1 MDTSHND
8 YFQSILSNYKSAE
21 DNFIL
26 YNDIITKIQN
36 IHSAL
41 LTKNT
46 FNFCDYSLN
55 LDLLFFN
62 KQIIDVEQEN
72 FIKYKKNCLRKF
84 YQDLFLLLK
93 QLIKSLYEMEQTES
107 ELEKDYIK
115 KKIKDIQPSTN
126 LEKDIDQD
134 MIQVCVNTIKEY
146 FESYKLLIDNFNTFI
161 ETNCLNKK
169 GFDIKNVIV
178 NLNIQYRK
186 FMVQYEGLSSLF
198 LEILQSHLIISNKLQ
213 SKIDFSIKLINDILS
228 E

>member
-1 MDTSHND
+1 
-8 YFQSILSNYKSAE
+8 
-21 DNFIL
+21 
-26 YNDIITKIQN
+26 
-36 IHSAL
+36 
-41 LTKNT
+41 
-46 FNFCDYSLN
+46 
-55 LDLLFFN
+55 
-62 KQIIDVEQEN
+62 
-72 FIKYKKNCLRKF
+72 
-84 YQDLFLLLK
+84 
-93 QLIKSLYEMEQTES
+93 MEQTEN

-115 KKIKDIQPSTN
+115 RKIKDIQPSTN

-146 FESYKLLIDNFNTFI
+146 FESYKTLIDNFNTFI

-186 FMVQYEGLSSLF
+186 FMVQYDGLSSLF

>member
-1 MDTSHND
+1 MDTSHNE

-21 DNFIL
+21 DNFVL

-115 KKIKDIQPSTN
+115 RKIKDIQPSTN

>member
-1 MDTSHND
+1 MDTSHNEH
-8 YFQSILSNYKSAE
+8 FQSILSNYKSAE
-21 DNFIL
+21 DNFVL
-26 YNDIITKIQN
+26 YNEIITKIQN
-36 IHSAL
+36 THSTL

-46 FNFCDYSLN
+46 FNFCNYSLN

-62 KQIIDVEQEN
+62 KQIIDEELEN

-93 QLIKSLYEMEQTES
+93 QLIKSLYEMEQTEN

-115 KKIKDIQPSTN
+115 RKIKDIQPSTN
-126 LEKDIDQD
+126 LEKEIDQD

-146 FESYKLLIDNFNTFI
+146 FESYKTLIDNFNTFI

-213 SKIDFSIKLINDILS
+213 SKIDFSIKLINENLS
-228 E
+228 D

>member
-1 MDTSHND
+1 MDTSHNEH
-8 YFQSILSNYKSAE
+8 FQGILSNYKSAE

-36 IHSAL
+36 THSAL

-46 FNFCDYSLN
+46 FNFCNYSLN

-62 KQIIDVEQEN
+62 KQIIDEELNN

-93 QLIKSLYEMEQTES
+93 QLIKSLYEMEQTDT

-115 KKIKDIQPSTN
+115 RKIKDIQSSTN
-126 LEKDIDQD
+126 LEKEIDQE
-134 MIQVCVNTIKEY
+134 MIQICVNTIKEY
-146 FESYKLLIDNFNTFI
+146 FESYKTLIDNFNTFI
-161 ETNCLNKK
+161 ETNCLNKR

-213 SKIDFSIKLINDILS
+213 SKIDFSIKLINENLS
-228 E
+228 D

>member
-1 MDTSHND
+1 MDTSHNE

-62 KQIIDVEQEN
+62 KQIIDVEHEN

-93 QLIKSLYEMEQTES
+93 QLIKSLYEMEQTET

-115 KKIKDIQPSTN
+115 RKIKDIQPSTN

>member
-1 MDTSHND
+1 MDTSHNE

-21 DNFIL
+21 DNFVL

-36 IHSAL
+36 THSAL

-46 FNFCDYSLN
+46 FNFCNYSLN

-62 KQIIDVEQEN
+62 KQIIDEELDH

-115 KKIKDIQPSTN
+115 RKIKDIQPSTN
-126 LEKDIDQD
+126 LEKDIDQE

-146 FESYKLLIDNFNTFI
+146 FESYKTLIDNFNTFI

-213 SKIDFSIKLINDILS
+213 SKIDFSIKLINENLS

>member
-1 MDTSHND
+1 MDTSHNE

>member
-1 MDTSHND
+1 MDTSHNEN
-8 YFQSILSNYKSAE
+8 FQSILNNYKSAE
-21 DNFIL
+21 DNFVL
-26 YNDIITKIQN
+26 YNDIITKIQHT
-36 IHSAL
+36 HSAL

-62 KQIIDVEQEN
+62 KQIIDEELDN

-115 KKIKDIQPSTN
+115 RKIKDIQSSTN
-126 LEKDIDQD
+126 LEKEIDQE

-146 FESYKLLIDNFNTFI
+146 FESYKTLIDNFNTFI

-186 FMVQYEGLSSLF
+186 FMVQYDGLSSLF

>member
-1 MDTSHND
+1 MDTSHNE

-93 QLIKSLYEMEQTES
+93 QLIKSLYEMEQTET

-115 KKIKDIQPSTN
+115 RKIKDIQPSTN